1 MNEMISTSKSEL
13 ATTSA
18 PSGGRRIGRV
28 VSTTGSQIIILL
40 DSHMDADITLEM
52 GGLVSVPSPHAT
64 VYGIIEG
71 LSIPMPLPP
80 GEGRELKMAEV
91 GLLGEVTD
99 AALGGGGIFRRGV
112 SKLPSLDAVV
122 SLAGSDHV
130 SMVYALPRRQPV
142 AIGTV
147 HQNPQVPAWI
157 SVDDMLCKHFAVL
170 GTTGSGKSCAVTVI
184 LKRILEQ
191 NPNGHVLLLDP
202 HGEYALAF
210 PTSAEHLSVDNFRL
224 PYWLFNFEELSEVIF
239 GRDQHEMA
247 TEIMYLHDLVLA
259 AKLNFAGESRDRNW
273 ITVDSPVPWSM
284 GDLMRLLEAAI
295 GSLDNRNNVT
305 SYLRIKARIS
315 ALQNDRRYA
324 FLFDLGMAVRDNF
337 AFLLG
342 QLFRMPG
349 DGKPLSILDLASIP
363 SEVLNVVVGV
373 ICRLAFDFAVWA
385 GHTTPLLLIC
395 EEAHR
400 YAPQDASIGFQPA
413 IRALSRIAKEG
424 RKYGISLGVVSQRP
438 SELASTILSQCN
450 TVFAFR
456 MSNERDQDIID
467 ATLSEA
473 SPALFSAL
481 PFLGNSEA
489 IAIGEGVAVP
499 MRLRFAD
506 LPPGERPRSRSAAFS
521 ESWQT
526 PQDDADDELRR
537 VVNAMRGR
545 KAAFGD

>member
-1 MNEMISTSKSEL
+1 MNDMNNAPHAA
-13 ATTSA
+13 ATASSVS
-18 PSGGRRIGRV
+18 SGGTRIGRV
-28 VSTTGSQIIILL
+28 VSTTGAQLIILL
-40 DSHMDADITLEM
+40 DSHLDADVPLEM

-91 GLLGEVTD
+91 GLLGEVAD
-99 AALGGGGIFRRGV
+99 AAIGGTGVFRRGV
-112 SKLPSLDAVV
+112 SKLPTIDAVV
-122 SLAGSDHV
+122 SLAGKDQV
-130 SMVYALPRRQPV
+130 SMVYSLPRRQPV
-142 AIGTV
+142 AIGAV
-147 HQNPQVPAWI
+147 HQNPLVPAWI

-202 HGEYALAF
+202 HGEYGLAF
-210 PTSAEHLSVDNFRL
+210 PTTAEHLSVDNFRL
-224 PYWLFNFEELSEVIF
+224 PYWLFNFEELTEIIF

-247 TEIMYLHDLVLA
+247 AEIMYLHDLVLA

-273 ITVDSPVPWSM
+273 ITVDSPVPWAM
-284 GDLMRLLEAAI
+284 GDLVRLLEAAI

-305 SYLRIKARIS
+305 AYLRIKARIA

-337 AFLLG
+337 AHLLG
-342 QLFRMPG
+342 QLFRIPG
-349 DGKPLSILDLASIP
+349 EGKPLSILDLASIP

-373 ICRLAFDFAVWA
+373 VCRLAFDFAVWA
-385 GHTTPLLLIC
+385 GQRTPLLLIC

-400 YAPQDASIGFQPA
+400 YAPQDAGVGFQPA
-413 IRALSRIAKEG
+413 IRDKARIAKEG

-456 MSNERDQDIID
+456 MSNERDQDIIN

-506 LPPGERPRSRSAAFS
+506 LPAGERPRSRSAAFS
-521 ESWQT
+521 ENWQMA
-526 PQDDADDELRR
+526 PDGAEEEELRR

-545 KAAFGD
+545 KAA